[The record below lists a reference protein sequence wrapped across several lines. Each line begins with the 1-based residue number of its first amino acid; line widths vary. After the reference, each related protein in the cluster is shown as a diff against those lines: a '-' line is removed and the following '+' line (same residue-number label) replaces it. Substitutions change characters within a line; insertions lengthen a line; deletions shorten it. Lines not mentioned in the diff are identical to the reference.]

1 MPATPQPTRTE
12 LLRRSQ
18 EEHAALEA
26 LLAPLSEEEQTRP
39 DVTEEGW
46 SVKDHLAHL
55 TWWEQRVIRVLAGAP
70 DPIAAIP
77 GKIEGE
83 DAVNAYVFA
92 ANRARSLAEVRGAF
106 DASYQEMLRLIE
118 NVPDDMLARR
128 YEWISS
134 NAADHYA
141 EHLRMLRAWQERTAA
156 GQPEE

>member
-1 MPATPQPTRTE
+1 PQPPRSE

-18 EEHAALEA
+18 EEHASLEA
-26 LLAPLSEEEQTRP
+26 LLATLSEEEQIRP
-39 DVTEEGW
+39 NVTEEGW

-70 DPIAAIP
+70 DPIAAIAATM
-77 GKIEGE
+77 ESE
-83 DAVNAYVFA
+83 DAVNASVCA
-92 ANRARSLAEVRGAF
+92 ANRDRSLAEVRGAF

-118 NVPDDMLARR
+118 NIPDDMVARR

-141 EHLRMLRAWQERTAA
+141 EHLRMLQAWQERTA
-156 GQPEE
+156 GQR